1 MENLA
6 IEIFKIKHS
15 QAPEI
20 MTEFFRLKTRSFNT
34 RNKFE
39 VQWRN
44 IKAINGCETYQSLG
58 LQTSDLITMEL
69 RNLISLNAFKSKI
82 KSWSTQKCPST
93 NFRELML
100 NY

>member
-6 IEIFKIKHS
+6 IEIFKVKHS

-44 IKAINGCETYQSLG
+44 IKAINGCETYPSLG
-58 LQTSDLITMEL
+58 LQTWDLITMEL
-69 RNLISLNAFKSKI
+69 RNLISLNAFKI

-93 NFRELML
+93 NLRELML